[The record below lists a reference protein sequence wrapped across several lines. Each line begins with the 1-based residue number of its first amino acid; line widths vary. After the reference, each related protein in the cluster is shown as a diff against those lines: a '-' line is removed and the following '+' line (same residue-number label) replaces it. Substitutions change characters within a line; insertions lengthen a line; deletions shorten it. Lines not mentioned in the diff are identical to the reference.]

1 MNLGQELGRLQL
13 RVEQLEGAIG
23 GDAVPD
29 SGAIAELEA
38 QVRALRAQL
47 AAAQA
52 SEVDAKRALAAAQNA
67 DIVATVKAECDARIR
82 GKDQQI
88 AELQRKLSEANS
100 LCGALEREVAT
111 LRSRPPERVE
121 VPVQAECPTCAPIIA
136 AVAKAV
142 STTPRPIEPGDY
154 KVGGIR
160 YRIMT
165 LLRETEHPVT
175 SAEIQAALGLSRYQV
190 KDAMHLLREAVDIL
204 LLPVGEGSRQGKRG
218 NPGYRYWLAS
228 RPLPASITEQ
238 GEAQC

>member
-47 AAAQA
+47 AAAQV
-52 SEVDAKRALAAAQNA
+52 SEAEARRALAAAQNA
-67 DIVATVKAECDARIR
+67 DIVATIKAECDARIR

-88 AELQRKLSEANS
+88 AELRRKVDEATSQRS
-100 LCGALEREVAT
+100 ALEREVAT
-111 LRSRPPERVE
+111 LRARPPERIE

-142 STTPRPIEPGDY
+142 TTAPRPIEPGDY

-160 YRIMT
+160 HRIMT

-175 SAEIQAALGLSRYQV
+175 SAEIQAALGLTRYQV

-204 LLPVGEGSRQGKRG
+204 LLPVGEGSRQGRRG

-228 RPLPASITEQ
+228 RALPEEVSA
-238 GEAQC
+238 